1 MRIWTDREEQRLQQ
15 MVDDGWLQTDIAEY
29 MDRSLSS
36 ISSKVKK
43 MRKDERDG
51 SKPAKKRRN
60 SWTDEEVAKL
70 IEMFEDGV
78 STKKI
83 SEILG
88 RGWPATRT
96 KLTLLREEGVEIK
109 RRRLNHRQKAQNA
122 RKHFGINIGHI
133 SLCLFDDAAN
143 VTDQAADWIVQQAS
157 KSGCKSVAEWLVELA
172 LDAYYE
178 ENKDGEMGSE

>member
-96 KLTLLREEGVEIK
+96 KLTLLREEGYKIK

-122 RKHFGINIGHI
+122 RKHHGVNIGHI
-133 SLCLFDDAAN
+133 SLALFDDAAN
-143 VTDQAADWIVQQAS
+143 VTEDAADWIVQKTAAM
-157 KSGCKSVAEWLVELA
+157 GYKSVAEYLVDIA
-172 LDAYYE
+172 LEQYYE
-178 ENKDGEMGSE
+178 ETADGR

>member
-1 MRIWTDREEQRLQQ
+1 MSKIWTEREEERLQQ
-15 MVDDGWLQTDIAEY
+15 MVDQGFLQTEIADY
-29 MDRSLSS
+29 LGRSLGS

-43 MRKDERDG
+43 MRNAEKNG
-51 SKPAKKRRN
+51 PKPPHKRRDA
-60 SWTDEEVAKL
+60 WTEQEVAKL
-70 IEMFEDGV
+70 IEMFEDGF

-83 SEILG
+83 SEVLG

-122 RKHFGINIGHI
+122 RKYFGINIGHI

-143 VTDQAADWIVQQAS
+143 VTDEAADWIVQQAS

-178 ENKDGEMGSE
+178 ETANGR